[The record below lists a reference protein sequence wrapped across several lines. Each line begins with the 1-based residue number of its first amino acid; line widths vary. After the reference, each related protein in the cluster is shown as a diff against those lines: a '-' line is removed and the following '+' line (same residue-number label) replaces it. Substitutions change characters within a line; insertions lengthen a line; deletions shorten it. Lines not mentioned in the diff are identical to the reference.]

1 MPSTSKINLC
11 SMTVL
16 LKKLN
21 SVLNLKPVLLKIQE
35 VRVKSKRRILG
46 LNKIES
52 NWPPNNKVFIIYEGK
67 EDTYKLKL
75 CIKFLK
81 DTLDLEPIV
90 YRPSR
95 NSFQINTLSSFERL
109 GKDCSAAIVI
119 LSTDIET
126 QAVKQN
132 ILLEIGYFLGKFHKE
147 KERKIIILHKL
158 YTSIPS
164 DLYDIPCITYHKSIR
179 ETFYQLKSQF
189 RYWNSLN

>member
-1 MPSTSKINLC
+1 MTTFLKELGST
-11 SMTVL
+11 
-16 LKKLN
+16 LN
-21 SVLNLKPVLLKIQE
+21 IRKNIRPIVLKIRE
-35 VRVKSKRRILG
+35 VRIKSRRRILS
-46 LNKIES
+46 LNEIES
-52 NWPPNNKVFIIYEGK
+52 NWPQNNKVFIIYEGK
-67 EDTYKLKL
+67 EDAYKLKL

-81 DTLDLEPIV
+81 NTLDLEPV
-90 YRPSR
+90 VHKPSR
-95 NSFQINTLSSFERL
+95 NSFQINALSSFERL
-109 GKDCSAAIVI
+109 GRDCSAAIVI

-179 ETFYQLKSQF
+179 ETFYQLRSQF
-189 RYWNSLN
+189 RYWNSFN

>member
-1 MPSTSKINLC
+1 MTTFLRELGST
-11 SMTVL
+11 
-16 LKKLN
+16 LN
-21 SVLNLKPVLLKIQE
+21 IRPIVLKIRE
-35 VRVKSKRRILG
+35 VRIKSKRRLLG
-46 LNKIES
+46 LDEIKS
-52 NWPPNNKVFIIYEGK
+52 DWQQNNKVFIIYEGK
-67 EDTYKLKL
+67 EEAYKLKL

-90 YRPSR
+90 YKPSKNNFR
-95 NSFQINTLSSFERL
+95 TNALSSFERL
-109 GKDCSAAIVI
+109 GRDCSAAIVI

-189 RYWNSLN
+189 RYWNSFN